1 MSRQDRS
8 RMSIRE
14 LIAEAE
20 RREIAGAE
28 WMDRAALVRALE
40 EGDASSEG
48 ALGALARARRF
59 FGHVTGLGRVAKVVR
74 GAIDPA
80 RPSAPTLVRERAEPE
95 RTEEVPAA
103 PVLRTT
109 EATEAPEAGAGAITD
124 HAGPAA
130 PELVA
135 RIASAAPAAPVAT
148 SVREEAIATPAASEL
163 LAGDPSFGGVRVVS
177 RNGRA
182 WLVWRAPGARL
193 AALSGRATPPD
204 ELTLRMVSV
213 GCAIGE
219 PNAEVVVETADE
231 SGLGLEGVRALPETR
246 GRQCVAAIGV
256 GRGERFVA
264 VAHARVA

>member
-40 EGDASSEG
+40 EGDGSSEG

-130 PELVA
+130 P
-135 RIASAAPAAPVAT
+135 APVAT